1 MYPGRAC
8 FSMPVTNIP
17 SFCFYSYHLCYIKG
31 LEKWVFFNLTSGL
44 LYTFV
49 LRSLSCFLYIFY
61 CLLVVK
67 RCLMKVIDNPL

>member
-31 LEKWVFFNLTSGL
+31 LEKWGFFFYLTSGL

-49 LRSLSCFLYIFY
+49 LRSLSWFFVYFFLFA
-61 CLLVVK
+61 CCEKML
-67 RCLMKVIDNPL
+67 DESD